1 MSPMNTTC
9 RQNIII
15 RYIVSNLSQYFDIYK
30 IEVTII
36 TEMLWLIIPLA
47 VVTNDIQIQIYT
59 QIPSQ
64 KSLEYVVS
72 NE

>member
-59 QIPSQ
+59 QIPLQ